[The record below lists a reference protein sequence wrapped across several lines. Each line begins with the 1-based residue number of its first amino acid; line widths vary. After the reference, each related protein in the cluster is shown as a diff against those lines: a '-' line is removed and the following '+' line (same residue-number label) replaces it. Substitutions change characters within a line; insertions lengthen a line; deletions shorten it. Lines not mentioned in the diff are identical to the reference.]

1 MKNKKTEEKYKKGR
15 ETLSNQIQNINYFG

>member
-15 ETLSNQIQNINYFG
+15 ETLSNQIQKINYFG